1 MRINRTE
8 MPIQLMYFDHNLHQ
22 KNFFLHCVYV
32 MANKSNSQTHPSIKD
47 PDTLI

>member
-1 MRINRTE
+1 

-22 KNFFLHCVYV
+22 KKKNFFLHCVYV

-47 PDTLI
+47 PDTVI